1 MNIRTLISKMEALA
15 SPDAEVFFS
24 DDSGHLFPIGGA
36 LLDANQGTGGLD
48 LILTQE
54 PVITEGGF

>member
-15 SPDAEVFFS
+15 SPEAEVFFS

-48 LILTQE
+48 LLLTQE

>member
-1 MNIRTLISKMEALA
+1 VNIRTLISKMEALA

-36 LLDANQGTGGLD
+36 LLDANQATGGID
-48 LILTQE
+48 LLLTQE
-54 PVITEGGF
+54 PVVTEGGF